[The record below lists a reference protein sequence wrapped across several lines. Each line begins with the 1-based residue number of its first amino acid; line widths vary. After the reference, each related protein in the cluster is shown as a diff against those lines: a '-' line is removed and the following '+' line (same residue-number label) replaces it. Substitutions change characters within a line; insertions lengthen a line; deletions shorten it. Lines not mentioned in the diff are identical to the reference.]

1 MLYKY
6 LISSDKTS
14 TNSLYIF
21 EKDKTVGVGEK
32 ERGEG
37 ARDVP

>member
-6 LISSDKTS
+6 LIYSGKTS

-21 EKDKTVGVGEK
+21 EKDKTVGVGE
-32 ERGEG
+32 EDCGEG
-37 ARDVP
+37 AIDVP